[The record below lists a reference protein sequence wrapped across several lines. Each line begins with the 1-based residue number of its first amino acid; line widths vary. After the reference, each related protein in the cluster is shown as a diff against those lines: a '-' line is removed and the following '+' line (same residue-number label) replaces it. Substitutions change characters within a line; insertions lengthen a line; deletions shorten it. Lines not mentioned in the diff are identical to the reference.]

1 VVVVVVVLVEVVVVV
16 LVEVVVVVLVEAVA
30 VGSVAATVA
39 GARGATRAVVDADSG
54 STSVGCASPF
64 STSASVEAVQAE
76 IVTAASAARMATLRD
91 LHPSKYDTTS

>member
-1 VVVVVVVLVEVVVVV
+1 VVVLVVVVLVTLVVVVA
-16 LVEVVVVVLVEAVA
+16 VVLVEAVV

-54 STSVGCASPF
+54 ATSVGCASPF
-64 STSASVEAVQAE
+64 STPASVEAVQAE
-76 IVTAASAARMATLRD
+76 MVKAASATRMATLRD